1 MPAAWS
7 TSKCPK
13 RPYLKVSHVQW
24 RKIRDWWLF
33 SYTELHKQFVE
44 LIDDGG
50 LAVTRISG
58 NEHQL
63 RRATGYDVVQ
73 LASKDRTELACS
85 PVHLIHPVKKS
96 REQ

>member
-13 RPYLKVSHVQW
+13 RPYLKVSHVLW

-63 RRATGYDVVQ
+63 RRATGYDLVQ
-73 LASKDRTELACS
+73 LASKD
-85 PVHLIHPVKKS
+85 
-96 REQ
+96 

>member
-13 RPYLKVSHVQW
+13 RPYLKVSHVLW

-33 SYTELHKQFVE
+33 SYTELHEQFVE

-50 LAVTRISG
+50 LADTRISG

-63 RRATGYDVVQ
+63 RSATGYDVVQ
-73 LASKDRTELACS
+73 LASKD
-85 PVHLIHPVKKS
+85 
-96 REQ
+96 